1 MTPKQLLEKLKEDA
15 SDKTKETLDA
25 IYQICQEQ
33 LDRGVNEFSVA
44 TISRLGHK
52 RGVPKPQSIRNKSGE
67 NYRALIQSFADYSPT
82 KGLVKPSKK
91 DNDWI
96 EEIANPKHKLL
107 VRIQASEL
115 KAAQQQLQEIIP
127 PNTRINVYDY
137 KNTSPTD
144 IKLSD
149 QERRALEYLVSP
161 TFQKKWN
168 FHPNDYG
175 ELVDASN
182 TPVFKV
188 ATLDAIKKALEHL

>member
-33 LDRGVNEFSVA
+33 QDRGVNEFSVS

-67 NYRALIQSFADYSPT
+67 NYRALIQIFADYSPT

-107 VRIQASEL
+107 VRIQASEI

-137 KNTSPTD
+137 KNATPAD
-144 IKLSD
+144 IKLND

-161 TFQKKWN
+161 IFQKKWN
-168 FHPNDYG
+168 FHPNEYG
-175 ELVDASN
+175 ELVDGNN

>member
-1 MTPKQLLEKLKEDA
+1 MTPTQLLEKPKEDA

-33 LDRGVNEFSVA
+33 LDRGVNEFSVT

-82 KGLVKPSKK
+82 KGLAKPSKK

-137 KNTSPTD
+137 KNTTPTD
-144 IKLSD
+144 MKLND
-149 QERRALEYLVSP
+149 QERRALEYLISP

-168 FHPNDYG
+168 FHPNEYG
-175 ELVDASN
+175 ELVDVSN

>member
-1 MTPKQLLEKLKEDA
+1 MT
-15 SDKTKETLDA
+15 
-25 IYQICQEQ
+25 
-33 LDRGVNEFSVA
+33 

-82 KGLVKPSKK
+82 KGLAKPSKK

-137 KNTSPTD
+137 KNTTPTD
-144 IKLSD
+144 MKLND
-149 QERRALEYLVSP
+149 QERRALEYLISP

-168 FHPNDYG
+168 FHPNEYG
-175 ELVDASN
+175 ELVDVSN

>member
-1 MTPKQLLEKLKEDA
+1 MTPQELLEKLKKDA

-33 LDRGVNEFSVA
+33 QDRGINEFSVA

-67 NYRALIQSFADYSPT
+67 NYRALIQSFADSSPT
-82 KGLVKPSKK
+82 KGLSPPTKK

-96 EEIANPKHKLL
+96 EEITNPKHKLL

-115 KAAQQQLQEIIP
+115 KAAHQQLREIIP
-127 PNTRINVYDY
+127 PNTRINVHDY
-137 KNTSPTD
+137 KNSTPND
-144 IKLSD
+144 VKLND
-149 QERRALEYLVSP
+149 QERRALEYLISP
-161 TFQKKWN
+161 IFQKKWD
-168 FHPNDYG
+168 FHQNEYG
-175 ELVDASN
+175 ELVDIN
-182 TPVFKV
+182 NNPVFKV